1 MKVCQVFPG
10 LTIGKTDTLALEHK
24 LQNAM
29 ELRHLRY
36 FCAVAEHGSLSE
48 AGRRLRVSQSAISE
62 QIADLEREVGG
73 ALLNRSSGRS
83 RLTPHGQLFLAEARK
98 TLLAA
103 DRAIEITNRSL
114 HGQIG
119 SLNIGFFLWG
129 AGGFFARIIRD
140 YRKLHPDIKLSLYEM
155 RTPEQMEALSSGK
168 IDVAFARPLDPPF
181 DRTLCAELL
190 YRDPVVVAL
199 PRDHPLAGK
208 RITIDALTAERFVLC
223 DRHMTP
229 ALFDGIIALCSAAGF
244 SPNIV
249 NTSATWSGVLTLA
262 ESGEGV
268 ALVPSG
274 VRYLRPSDIVFSPL
288 VPQKLHM
295 GLTVAWNP
303 ENESPILRDFLRL
316 VRDNKDRIQRT
327 NGN

>member
-1 MKVCQVFPG
+1 MSEVV
-10 LTIGKTDTLALEHK
+10 T
-24 LQNAM
+24 M

-36 FCAVAEHGSLSE
+36 FCAVAEYGSFSE
-48 AGRRLRVSQSAISE
+48 AGRRLYVSQSAISE

-73 ALLNRSSGRS
+73 SLLNRASGRT

-103 DRAIEITNRSL
+103 DRALEVTNRSL
-114 HGQIG
+114 LGQIG
-119 SLNIGFFLWG
+119 SLSIGFFLWG
-129 AGGFFARIIRD
+129 AGGFFARIIRE

-155 RTPEQMEALSSGK
+155 RTPEQMDALTNGK
-168 IDVAFARPLDPPF
+168 IDVAFARPLEPPF
-181 DRTLCAELL
+181 DRTLRAETL
-190 YRDPVVVAL
+190 YRDPIAVAL

-208 RITIDALTAERFVLC
+208 AISIGVLVAERFVLC
-223 DRHMTP
+223 DRQMTP
-229 ALFDGIIALCSAAGF
+229 ALFDGIVALCSTAGF

-249 NTSATWSGVLTLA
+249 NTSATWSGVLTLV

-274 VRYLRPSDIVFSPL
+274 VRHLRPPGVVISPL
-288 VPQKLHM
+288 VPKSLYM

-303 ENESPILRDFLRL
+303 ENEGPIVQDFLRL
-316 VRDNKDRIQRT
+316 VRENKDRIQRS

>member
-1 MKVCQVFPG
+1 
-10 LTIGKTDTLALEHK
+10 
-24 LQNAM
+24 M

-36 FCAVAEHGSLSE
+36 FCAVADYGTFSE
-48 AGRRLRVSQSAISE
+48 AGRQLRVSQSSISE

-73 ALLNRSSGRS
+73 ALINRSSGRT

-103 DRAIEITNRSL
+103 GRAVEVTNRSL
-114 HGQIG
+114 LGQVG
-119 SLNIGFFLWG
+119 SLSIGFFLWG

-155 RTPEQMEALSSGK
+155 RTPEQMEALVSGK
-168 IDVAFARPLDPPF
+168 IDVAFARPLEPPF
-181 DRTLCAELL
+181 DRLMRSEPL

-199 PRDHPLAGK
+199 PRNHPLAGK
-208 RITIDALTAERFVLC
+208 PISISALIAERFVLC
-223 DRHMTP
+223 DRQMTP
-229 ALFDGIIALCSAAGF
+229 GLFDGIVALCSAAGF

-249 NTSATWSGVLTLA
+249 NTSSTWPGVLTLV
-262 ESGEGV
+262 ESGEGI

-274 VRYLRPSDIVFSPL
+274 VRHLRPPGVVISPL
-288 VPQKLHM
+288 VPQGLYM
-295 GLTVAWNP
+295 GLSVAWSQ
-303 ENESPILRDFLRL
+303 ENEGPILHDFLRL
-316 VRDNKDRIQRT
+316 VRENKDRIQRT